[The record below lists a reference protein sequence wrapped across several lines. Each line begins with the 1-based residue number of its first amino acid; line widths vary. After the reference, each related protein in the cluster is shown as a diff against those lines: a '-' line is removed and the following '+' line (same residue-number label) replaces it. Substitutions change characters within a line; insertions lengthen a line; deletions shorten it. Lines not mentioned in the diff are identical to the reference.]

1 MLLCQVAHVLLNQ
14 ANNWVAQVLV
24 SGGLGSSHG
33 VVSLARYELGG
44 TGGGPKIR
52 GQAPVVGDQVSS
64 LLGRDV
70 VSCAAYLA
78 VISVMAMASPLA
90 RLKILR
96 VVSCGGGF

>member
-1 MLLCQVAHVLLNQ
+1 MP
-14 ANNWVAQVLV
+14 V
-24 SGGLGSSHG
+24 SGGLGSSNG

-52 GQAPVVGDQVSS
+52 GQASVVGDQVPS
-64 LLGRDV
+64 LLGRGV

-90 RLKILR
+90 RLEILG
-96 VVSCGGGF
+96 VVSCGGGC

>member
-14 ANNWVAQVLV
+14 VNNWVAQVPV
-24 SGGLGSSHG
+24 SGCLGSFYG

-52 GQAPVVGDQVSS
+52 GQASVVGDQVRS
-64 LLGRDV
+64 LLSRGV

-78 VISVMAMASPLA
+78 VISVIAMASPLA
-90 RLKILR
+90 RLEILG
-96 VVSCGGGF
+96 VVSCGGGC